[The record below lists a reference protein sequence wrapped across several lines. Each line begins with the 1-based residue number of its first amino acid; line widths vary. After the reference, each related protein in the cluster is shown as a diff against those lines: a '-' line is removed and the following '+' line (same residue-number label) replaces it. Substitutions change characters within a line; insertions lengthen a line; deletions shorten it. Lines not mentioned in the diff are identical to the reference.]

1 MNWSARISQR
11 DYEQLQA
18 YLHRD
23 DRDEHAAFLYAG
35 CMESGPDSRLLIRQV
50 APIADEEFGPSDRGG
65 YRQISARAI
74 ARAAIECHAK
84 GLRLLWAHSHP
95 GAIQRVGFSGP
106 DRASHERAHPHM
118 IDMIGG
124 MPVGSLVFGTESVAG
139 EVWMPDGT
147 VSELGHLDVVGA
159 RIARVTSAPRPTS
172 VSPERF
178 ARQVLMFGVA
188 GQTTLRRMTVA
199 VVGAGGGGS
208 LLVQALAHLGVGHIV
223 IVDFDRVELT
233 NLSRIVGAIPDDAR
247 RRRLK
252 VDVLRRTIDPEI
264 EVTATAGDITYRDD
278 AVGLLS
284 ADFIFSA
291 TDTQFARYAVNAI
304 CHQYLIPG
312 AQIGAKVVSDRT
324 GAVRLAYAVYR
335 PIDLAGACL
344 ECAGAIDPDALRR
357 EQLDENERRAQDYVD
372 AADGTEVADPS
383 IITLNSTAAAMAML
397 DFQFAATGL
406 FEPNTQLTHRVY
418 HAPERALRT
427 RSTVSRAGC
436 RWCDRELAGASFGR
450 GDDLPLPL
458 RPGASR
464 RRPTTLRDHAK
475 QLLRRKRGLLVRH

>member
-1 MNWSARISQR
+1 
-11 DYEQLQA
+11 
-18 YLHRD
+18 
-23 DRDEHAAFLYAG
+23 
-35 CMESGPDSRLLIRQV
+35 
-50 APIADEEFGPSDRGG
+50 
-65 YRQISARAI
+65 
-74 ARAAIECHAK
+74 
-84 GLRLLWAHSHP
+84 
-95 GAIQRVGFSGP
+95 
-106 DRASHERAHPHM
+106 
-118 IDMIGG
+118 
-124 MPVGSLVFGTESVAG
+124 
-139 EVWMPDGT
+139 
-147 VSELGHLDVVGA
+147 
-159 RIARVTSAPRPTS
+159 
-172 VSPERF
+172 
-178 ARQVLMFGVA
+178 MFGVA

-252 VDVLRRTIDPEI
+252 IDVLRRMVESIDREI

-278 AVGLLS
+278 ALCLLA

-324 GAVRLAYAVYR
+324 GAVRLAYAAYR
-335 PIDLAGACL
+335 PIDLAGPCL

-357 EQLDENERRAQDYVD
+357 EQLDENERRAQNYV
-372 AADGTEVADPS
+372 GLEVADPS

-464 RRPTTLRDHAK
+464 RIPTTLRDHAK
-475 QLLRRKRGLLVRH
+475 QLLRRKRGLRVRH